1 MAGTPPDHPHDD
13 HVDLKTGMVP
23 LTEAD
28 VDDDPDTLSPGSG
41 LPLWARVSLL
51 VATMCLFIVALEL
64 MGDGIKGLGQ
74 GTFDLAGLLEKA
86 TGSALLGLITG
97 ILATSLV
104 QSSSTTTSI
113 VVSLVATGVLS
124 LEGAIPVIMGANIG
138 TTVTNTIVSMGH
150 ITQPEEF
157 KRAMAGATVH
167 DFFNWLSVLILLPLE
182 LLFGIISGPATALA
196 GAIPGVDGGGLGD
209 TPFDL
214 LAKWIGGTVLG
225 GQAWLI
231 ALVGL
236 LCLFLALRYLV
247 VILKSLVLGRSESAL
262 DKYVFGNP
270 LLAMGFGL
278 VLTFLVQSS
287 SVTTSLV
294 IPLIG
299 AGVLTVRQVFP
310 YMLGSNVGTTATAL
324 LAALVAIS
332 GGEPAALAGLTIA
345 LCHLF
350 FNTFGIVLVYPI
362 PFIREIPI
370 RMAEFVGKL
379 AFENRLY
386 AVAYIVVLFYGL
398 PLILEFVL

>member
-1 MAGTPPDHPHDD
+1 MADPTPHSEDD
-13 HVDLKTGMVP
+13 HIDLKTGAPPITQADIDNDP
-23 LTEAD
+23 LTNA
-28 VDDDPDTLSPGSG
+28 PGTEQ
-41 LPLWARVSLL
+41 PFWVRIALL
-51 VATMCLFIVALEL
+51 LLTMMVFIVALEL

-74 GTFDLAGLLEKA
+74 GSFDLQSILQKA

-113 VVSLVATGVLS
+113 VVTLVATGVLS
-124 LEGAIPVIMGANIG
+124 VENAIPVIMGANIG

-150 ITQPEEF
+150 ITQPVEF
-157 KRAMAGATVH
+157 RRAMAGATVH
-167 DFFNWLSVLILLPLE
+167 DFFNWLAVLILLPLE
-182 LLFGIISGPATALA
+182 LIFGIISGPATALSDA
-196 GAIPGVDGGGLGD
+196 LPGVEGGLGN

-214 LAKWIGGTVLG
+214 LAKWIGGTLLAEN
-225 GQAWLI
+225 AWLI
-231 ALVGL
+231 TGLGLAL
-236 LCLFLALRYLV
+236 LFLALRYLV

-270 LLAMGFGL
+270 ILAMGFGM

-294 IPLIG
+294 VPLIG

-332 GGEPAALAGLTIA
+332 SGEPMAAAGLTIA
-345 LCHLF
+345 LCHMI
-350 FNTFGIVLVYPI
+350 FNVFGIVIIYPLS
-362 PFIREIPI
+362 FVREIPI

-386 AVAYIVVLFYGL
+386 AVAYIVLLFYGL
-398 PLILEFVL
+398 PLLLEFVL

>member
-1 MAGTPPDHPHDD
+1 MADSPSHPHDD
-13 HVDLKTGMVP
+13 HLDLKTGFVP

-28 VDDDPDTLSPGSG
+28 VDADPTTPAQGSNQ
-41 LPLWARVSLL
+41 PLWLRILFL
-51 VATMCLFIVALEL
+51 ILTMMLFIVALEL
-64 MGDGIKGLGQ
+64 MGDGIKGLGK
-74 GTFDLAGLLEKA
+74 GSVDIEGLLQRA

-124 LEGAIPVIMGANIG
+124 VENAIPVIMGANIG

-150 ITQPEEF
+150 ITQPTEF
-157 KRAMAGATVH
+157 RRAMAGATVH

-182 LLFGIISGPATALA
+182 LAFGVISKPAAALA
-196 GAIPGVDGGGLGD
+196 NALPGVGSELGD

-214 LAKWIGGTVLG
+214 FAKWIGTTVLG
-225 GQAWLI
+225 EQAWLI
-231 ALVGL
+231 ALVGIL
-236 LCLFLALRYLV
+236 LLFVALRYLV
-247 VILKSLVLGRSESAL
+247 VILKSLVLGKSESAL

-270 LLAMGFGL
+270 ILAMGFGL

-294 IPLIG
+294 VPLVG

-310 YMLGSNVGTTATAL
+310 YTLGSNVGTTGTAL
-324 LAALVAIS
+324 LAALVALS
-332 GGEPAALAGLTIA
+332 GGEPAAVAGLTIA
-345 LCHLF
+345 LCHMLF
-350 FNTFGIVLVYPI
+350 NVFGILIVYPI

-386 AVAYIVVLFYGL
+386 AVAYILSLFYLL
-398 PLILEFVL
+398 PLALEFIL